1 MWVVRGVIHSCKRER
16 SAFWLNLMHS
26 GKKWWIREF
35 VPLYI
40 FPLNPDDVAA
50 RSLRSLRSNEVSL
63 YFSSQ
68 LYFKIYEP
76 LNMTLISH
84 DVCPFKASGRK
95 QFVKK
100 ILLGNLRTL
109 TTTGSELQC
118 TAQARPVNF
127 VVVVSST
134 TPNKVESGRPA
145 IHKLREG

>member
-1 MWVVRGVIHSCKRER
+1 MWVVRGVLHSCKRER
-16 SAFWLNLMHS
+16 SALWLNLMHC

-84 DVCPFKASGRK
+84 LRPREENNSLKKFIRELKNLDDDRKWVTVYCASATSKFRRRCVVDDAKQSRIRSSCNPQASGGINPL
-95 QFVKK
+95 F
-100 ILLGNLRTL
+100 
-109 TTTGSELQC
+109 
-118 TAQARPVNF
+118 
-127 VVVVSST
+127 
-134 TPNKVESGRPA
+134 
-145 IHKLREG
+145 